1 MNDWIEISFEEV
13 EGKGVFMFTY
23 LINGRSNCGD
33 PWAECIEN
41 DEESDIYAQD
51 LLIRLQNAKNI
62 TQLKAYRS
70 IAEYE

>member
-23 LINGRSNCGD
+23 LIDGRSNCGD

-41 DEESDIYAQD
+41 DEETDVYAQD
-51 LLIRLQNAKNI
+51 LRIKLQNNERI
-62 TQLKAYRS
+62 TRLRAYRS